1 MRDLAVPSP
10 APAFTIP
17 GIYAPMKEISKNDNN
32 FPTGSGIDE
41 NQNRSHLNLKA
52 ESRNLCD
59 SSPDR
64 PADSTYDEEAASSPH
79 STLSDAFTCA
89 ICHAS
94 FALRESLQKHNTETH
109 TGHEPKDGDCSN
121 HPQDCSI
128 SNNLESN
135 SPRSDETKSGGLRSA
150 RRFSHGIQIAAAD
163 SESTPRRKHKSVN
176 NNESTEEEPQCP
188 ACGRDF
194 TSWSMLQ
201 VHLKNVHPDLDL
213 ACDACHITFDSPTD
227 LNAHRQ
233 RVHQFEKKPEL
244 RKKLQ
249 FESPKYRIDRK
260 HLKNIPKVI
269 GFQDI
274 NFIDFSSEKFPLV
287 AKDVCEKSL
296 HLSKDEFCF
305 ECRLC
310 GRGFPCSSALEIHT
324 QSCEKNQKK
333 EEKETVKKN
342 KRKSTP
348 KFRPQPV
355 TPESDDSDD
364 NIDMNLNDK
373 RRNEFFN
380 SLDLRNNDL
389 SSKSSS
395 IKSSEDE
402 ADRKVDERRDAK
414 LDLADIQSMISVTNI
429 PGINV
434 NNFQVPTGK
443 ALSDDKPPGLNIQI
457 NPCQSSPSM
466 TSPNFSVLN
475 LISPNYSNSEH
486 PEEEAQD
493 CFAAECRRM
502 KLRGEFPC
510 KLCSQIFPN
519 LRALK
524 GHNRVHVSVASGTPS
539 SPYRCNICSYNSLDK
554 ATLVRHMRSHNG
566 DRPYECAMCNY
577 AFTTKA
583 NCERHLRN
591 RHSKMTRD
599 DVKSSIIYHPSEDP
613 INDSEYLKTS
623 EMNKK
628 NVEKS
633 KELKHEFSLPMN
645 LKINLAAL
653 KEKQKSEDLFQV
665 EHQELLKNISNGS
678 IDDHAKSE
686 AGTITDSMED
696 KTGPCLSEDQ
706 WSGEEALDLRVNKVE
721 SDEPEDLTKKEV
733 VQEFNNNID
742 EKPVPSFP
750 SPPFEQKPSEMSSF
764 VKMYSSMNPS
774 LSLAQI
780 HQLILTQLNF
790 PGLFQRLSFPS
801 FMMPQSVFHNSGYT
815 KNFIPKDALGLQMS
829 GGSIMDDKPTST
841 MTDKLQYFQQEA
853 LAKIILKREK
863 DRIAN
868 DFYKKT
874 QDEKPRMNSE
884 YFTESDKK
892 AFQDILVNREVEK
905 NPPPAFPGAPKPSDI
920 SPTDNRSSSVKM
932 VIKNGVLM
940 PKQKQRR
947 YRTERPFSCEHC
959 SARFTLR
966 SNMER
971 HIKQQHPRFWTQKS
985 RYNVGAGRK
994 SDMGKSMGGDYFK
1007 SYDSH
1012 IPRGDVSSTGGDL
1025 NWDASKSPMKSCNK
1039 SDESDGD
1046 EAKDMTDEEESKDD
1060 LIIDE
1065 GNDHLRL
1072 LANVTEYL
1080 KGKQTEIL
1088 RSDSHQEM
1096 QKDSQPQDLASVSKM
1111 LDNAVTQT
1119 QAFQKYFQ
1127 EGGRKEEDD
1136 LRREDGERSEE
1147 EEGLVAG
1154 STSSDDNRYVVFTLL
1169 CNLSLFLFT
1178 VVAK

>member
-1 MRDLAVPSP
+1 M
-10 APAFTIP
+10 
-17 GIYAPMKEISKNDNN
+17 
-32 FPTGSGIDE
+32 
-41 NQNRSHLNLKA
+41 KA
-52 ESRNLCD
+52 ESLCG
-59 SSPDR
+59 SSPDQQ
-64 PADSTYDEEAASSPH
+64 ADSTYDEDAKDRLSSPH

-94 FALRESLQKHNTETH
+94 FALREALQKHNSETH
-109 TGHEPKDGDCSN
+109 TEPKDGDCSN
-121 HPQDCSI
+121 HPQDCCI

-135 SPRSDETKSGGLRSA
+135 SDKSDSPGLDKSLRAA

-194 TSWSMLQ
+194 TSWSILQ
-201 VHLKNVHPDLDL
+201 VHLKNMHPGLEV
-213 ACDACHITFDSPTD
+213 ACDECHITFDSPTD
-227 LNAHRQ
+227 LTAHRQ
-233 RVHQFEKKPEL
+233 RVHEKKQEL

-249 FESPKYRIDRK
+249 FDSPKYRIDRK
-260 HLKNIPKVI
+260 NLKNIPKVI

-287 AKDVCEKSL
+287 AKDICEKSL

-324 QSCEKNQKK
+324 LSCEKNQK
-333 EEKETVKKN
+333 KETVKKN

-355 TPESDDSDD
+355 TSESDESDD
-364 NIDMNLNDK
+364 NMDMNLNDK

-402 ADRKVDERRDAK
+402 GERKTDDRRDAK

-443 ALSDDKPPGLNIQI
+443 DDKTPGLNIQI

-475 LISPNYSNSEH
+475 LISPSYSNSEH
-486 PEEEAQD
+486 HEEEAQD

-510 KLCSQIFPN
+510 KLCTQIFPN

-613 INDSEYLKTS
+613 INDSDYLKTS

-628 NVEKS
+628 NIEKT

-653 KEKQKSEDLFQV
+653 KERQKSEDLFQV
-665 EHQELLKNISNGS
+665 EHQELLKNMSNGS
-678 IDDHAKSE
+678 IDDHIKSE
-686 AGTITDSMED
+686 AGTMTDSMED
-696 KTGPCLSEDQ
+696 KPGLCLSEDH
-706 WSGEEALDLRVNKVE
+706 WSGEEALDLRVNKARHEVANSE
-721 SDEPEDLTKKEV
+721 CSDEPEDLTKKETIK
-733 VQEFNNNID
+733 ECNNNID
-742 EKPVPSFP
+742 EKPRELPSFP
-750 SPPFEQKPSEMSSF
+750 SPPFEQKPSEMSGLI
-764 VKMYSSMNPS
+764 KMYSAMYPS
-774 LSLAQI
+774 LGMAQI
-780 HQLILTQLNF
+780 HQIILTQLNF
-790 PGLFQRLSFPS
+790 PGLFQRFSFPS
-801 FMMPQSVFHNSGYT
+801 FLMPQSVFHTPGYN
-815 KNFIPKDALGLQMS
+815 KNLIPKDALGLQMS

-841 MTDKLQYFQQEA
+841 MTDKLQFFQQEA

-892 AFQDILVNREVEK
+892 AFQEILVNREVEK
-905 NPPPAFPGAPKPSDI
+905 NPPPAFPGAPKPNEVT
-920 SPTDNRSSSVKM
+920 PNDNRSVKM

-994 SDMGKSMGGDYFK
+994 SEMGKTQSLSGDYFK
-1007 SYDSH
+1007 SYDGH

-1025 NWDASKSPMKSCNK
+1025 NWDVSKSPLKSCNK

-1065 GNDHLRL
+1065 GNANDHLRL

-1080 KGKQTEIL
+1080 KGKQTEIT
-1088 RSDSHQEM
+1088 RSDNQELL
-1096 QKDSQPQDLASVSKM
+1096 KDSQPQDLASVSKM

-1127 EGGRKEEDD
+1127 EGGRKEDDD
-1136 LRREDGERSEE
+1136 LRRDDGERSEE

-1154 STSSDDNRYVVFTLL
+1154 STSSDENR
-1169 CNLSLFLFT
+1169 
-1178 VVAK
+1178 